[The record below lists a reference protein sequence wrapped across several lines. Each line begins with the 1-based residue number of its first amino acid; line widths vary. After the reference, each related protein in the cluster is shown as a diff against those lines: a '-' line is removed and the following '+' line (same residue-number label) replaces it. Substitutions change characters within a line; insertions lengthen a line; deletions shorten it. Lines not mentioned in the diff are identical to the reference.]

1 MLVLNNIFIL
11 NFILNNDNSVHI
23 QTTRRIQPIIITQF

>member
-11 NFILNNDNSVHI
+11 NLN
-23 QTTRRIQPIIITQF
+23 IIIQYTFKLRAEHSRS

>member
-11 NFILNNDNSVHI
+11 NLNTNPTFKLPVV
-23 QTTRRIQPIIITQF
+23 FGA

>member
-11 NFILNNDNSVHI
+11 NFK
-23 QTTRRIQPIIITQF
+23 QR